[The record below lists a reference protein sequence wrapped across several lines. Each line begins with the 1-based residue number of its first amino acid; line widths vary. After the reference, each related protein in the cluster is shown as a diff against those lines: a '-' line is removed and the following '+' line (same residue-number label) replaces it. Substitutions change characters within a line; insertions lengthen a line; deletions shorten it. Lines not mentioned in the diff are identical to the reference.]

1 MPKKNALQAK
11 SYRSWLHVLT
21 DSFFFFF
28 SLFPLLSTRGRPA
41 DRKLFVGM
49 LSKQQTEDDV
59 RQLFTAFGTIEECT
73 ILRGPDGSSR
83 GEWNKTYNI
92 IYYTLNLLT
101 TRRAASLSS
110 LSFPFL
116 FFFRTRSSNRFDP
129 NEINGRGGGGGGR
142 RESSEIKRALYEGT
156 VIKGFRN
163 ILADKQTLW
172 TLLAS
177 SSPASSPAIL
187 NRSSLFTPLQGN
199 LFWKLY
205 APKSN
210 LPSLERG
217 NLDRVPR
224 PFSTP
229 THSMCVAPAGKKV
242 SSR

>member
-110 LSFPFL
+110 LSFPFFSK
-116 FFFRTRSSNRFDP
+116 FFPQFFNINFSNAASYYST
-129 NEINGRGGGGGGR
+129 GGGR
-142 RESSEIKRALYEGT
+142 WYCGWI
-156 VIKGFRN
+156 
-163 ILADKQTLW
+163 
-172 TLLAS
+172 
-177 SSPASSPAIL
+177 
-187 NRSSLFTPLQGN
+187 
-199 LFWKLY
+199 LY
-205 APKSN
+205 ALILSSDIISVLFKINN
-210 LPSLERG
+210 LNGRVNKR
-217 NLDRVPR
+217 NLNFIIRQSYMKR
-224 PFSTP
+224 E
-229 THSMCVAPAGKKV
+229 KKFWGENIDPCKK
-242 SSR
+242 RRR

>member
-1 MPKKNALQAK
+1 MPRGYARRFKNYSTRPSLFHEFVPLFNDK
-11 SYRSWLHVLT
+11 SRLDTVCIVIDLEKRRRFLSLSL
-21 DSFFFFF
+21 FF
-28 SLFPLLSTRGRPA
+28 SF
-41 DRKLFVGM
+41 
-49 LSKQQTEDDV
+49 
-59 RQLFTAFGTIEECT
+59 
-73 ILRGPDGSSR
+73 
-83 GEWNKTYNI
+83 
-92 IYYTLNLLT
+92 
-101 TRRAASLSS
+101 
-110 LSFPFL
+110 LSFP
-116 FFFRTRSSNRFDP
+116 FFFRTRSSNRFDA